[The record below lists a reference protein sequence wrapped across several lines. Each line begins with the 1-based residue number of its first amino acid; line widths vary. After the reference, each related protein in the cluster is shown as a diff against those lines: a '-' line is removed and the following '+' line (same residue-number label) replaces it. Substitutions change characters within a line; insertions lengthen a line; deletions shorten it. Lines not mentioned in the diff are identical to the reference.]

1 MAKIKKKAKKYH
13 IEFTAFSASC
23 WGIFLLFLLAWIF
36 VLGILVGRGFLPG
49 SVSTTISDLRSQI
62 EKLQD
67 MVRHEEKYDSRVAK
81 EIDESPK
88 LAFYEKLATKKNE
101 VKDNWKNEEKEDIT
115 NKNEVTSEPVEL
127 QGETGEKIERE
138 IAEVELDEQ
147 MMSDSD
153 FKYTIQIFSLGEKEK
168 AESMI
173 KELVDKGYDA
183 YYYAVEVEGKT
194 YYRINCGR
202 FQDMTQA
209 LRYSKKLEMES
220 GYKGFV
226 KKID

>member
-1 MAKIKKKAKKYH
+1 MAKSEKKAKKYH
-13 IEFTAFSASC
+13 IELTAFSASC
-23 WGIFLLFLLAWIF
+23 WGGFLLFLLAWIF

-49 SVSTTISDLRSQI
+49 SVSTTISDMKSQI

-67 MVRHEEKYDSRVAK
+67 IITRKEKYDSRVAK

-101 VKDNWKNEEKEDIT
+101 VKNNWKPEGKEDIPG
-115 NKNEVTSEPVEL
+115 KKEVPSEPVKLQDEL
-127 QGETGEKIERE
+127 KEKIEQDITE
-138 IAEVELDEQ
+138 AEKDEH
-147 MMSDSD
+147 MLSDSD
-153 FKYTIQIFSLGEKEK
+153 FKYTIQIFSLGDKEK

-202 FQDMTQA
+202 FPDMNQA
-209 LRYSKKLEMES
+209 LEYSKKLEMES